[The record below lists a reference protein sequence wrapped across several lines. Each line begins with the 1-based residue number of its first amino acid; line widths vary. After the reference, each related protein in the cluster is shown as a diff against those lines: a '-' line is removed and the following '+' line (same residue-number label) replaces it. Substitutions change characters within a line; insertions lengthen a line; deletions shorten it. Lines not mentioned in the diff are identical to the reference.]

1 MTGTLTSLKRSQA
14 AELIRRN
21 GGEAQSSV
29 TQTTDIVVAG
39 ENAGSKLDKARSLG
53 IKILD
58 ENEFLQLLNS

>member
-1 MTGTLTSLKRSQA
+1 MTSLKRSQA